1 MRVLGRVAEQS
12 RVGLAM
18 KEWLPR
24 VSVAREYKRLTVMSC
39 LLSIDLSGD
48 RLESLKSLCPVP
60 CILTIVLRMLQE
72 QSQVIRSWLM
82 FRASWER

>member
-1 MRVLGRVAEQS
+1 MRVFRRVAEQS

-24 VSVAREYKRLTVMSC
+24 VSVARENKRLTVMSC

-48 RLESLKSLCPVP
+48 RLVSSVFVSSTLYPDYSPQDAPSAITSHK
-60 CILTIVLRMLQE
+60 I
-72 QSQVIRSWLM
+72 LM